1 MRILNC
7 GAFRHRRQHPKVLL
21 VREHLGLR
29 GLPIHPACIY
39 GRGLV
44 LVFVNRRWIVFQGVG
59 HGISRIGKRES
70 ASGADRGLGLGV
82 EVEKTRSRQKFGQTI
97 AG

>member
-70 ASGADRGLGLGV
+70 ASGLIVVSASGRSR
-82 EVEKTRSRQKFGQTI
+82 KTRSRQKFGQTI